1 MLKANVCVIC
11 EKVIFS
17 REDIASLIN
26 LFGKVILT
34 VTEPNTIPRDAL
46 FPREWALYSAWDPEL
61 GDEKREYVLCIQFL
75 YPDGTQYG
83 EISKA
88 RIPIEFNKRA
98 QMNVQF
104 GGFPVGKPGTCRVV
118 TWVEENE
125 KQVVEPITNK
135 IEVEVNAV
143 QNIAPTSQP

>member
-1 MLKANVCVIC
+1 M
-11 EKVIFS
+11 
-17 REDIASLIN
+17 
-26 LFGKVILT
+26 
-34 VTEPNTIPRDAL
+34 
-46 FPREWALYSAWDPEL
+46 
-61 GDEKREYVLCIQFL
+61 LCIQFL